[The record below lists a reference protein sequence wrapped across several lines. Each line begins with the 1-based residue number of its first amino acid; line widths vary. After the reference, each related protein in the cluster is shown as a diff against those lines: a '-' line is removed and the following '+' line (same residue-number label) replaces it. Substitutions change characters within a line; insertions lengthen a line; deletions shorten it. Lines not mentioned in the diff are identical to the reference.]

1 MTKILQSRERV
12 VDFKSINKIFSGI
25 SPESEKKL
33 KKLNIRTR
41 TFDSNQLIYEKGA
54 EITDILFITKG
65 TLKVSEI
72 LSDGKE
78 IVSWYYYAQDA
89 LPFYLYYAYIYEYPH
104 QVCSFRKSEVV
115 FVPLDGLVEIVGNDI
130 RFMENVLRFVA
141 EDNFYNKYIMRCNEY
156 NRIAQ
161 RLAYY
166 LLECEQIDKLKMAPT
181 QEALADILRV
191 NRSSLNQE
199 LKKLKDQGVIATTGM
214 KFKILDRE
222 YLETLIDEN

>member
-1 MTKILQSRERV
+1 MDL
-12 VDFKSINKIFSGI
+12 KSVSKIFSGI
-25 SPESEKKL
+25 SKESEEKL
-33 KKLNIRTR
+33 KKLNIRTKA
-41 TFDSNQLIYEKGA
+41 FQSNEVIYEKG
-54 EITDILFITKG
+54 EDITDILFITKG

-89 LPFYLYYAYIYEYPH
+89 LPFYLYYAHIYQFPH
-104 QVCSFRKSEVV
+104 QVCSFRKSEVA
-115 FVPLDGLVEIVGNDI
+115 FVPLRGLVETIATDI
-130 RFMENVLRFVA
+130 RLMNNVLEFVS
-141 EDNFYNKYIMRCNEY
+141 EDNFYNKFIMRCNEY

-166 LLECEQIDKLKMAPT
+166 LLDWEKLDKLKMAPT

-199 LKKLKDQGVIATTGM
+199 LKKLKDQGVISWKGM
-214 KFKILDRE
+214 KFKILDCE
-222 YLETLIDEN
+222 YLEELIDEN